1 MSNGTP
7 EDKRE
12 AVLLGANLSSQLITT
27 ALALIAVVGAA
38 ATFIIEKKEVGPL
51 FYCLLVVAF
60 FLQVLSIY
68 FGGRGVNKA
77 RVKGYDGDWSKAHGS
92 QWYNLQASSA
102 LLGAF
107 VLCALFFIG
116 KDRPAEGEKQL
127 IELKETV
134 ANNTKAMEAIAAS
147 MRLNQVEDSTKAH
160 ASMVLYADSV
170 RVLKSQLEQAQRAS
184 KQNKRKGK

>member
-1 MSNGTP
+1 MSNGNA

-51 FYCLLVVAF
+51 FYCLLVLAF

-92 QWYNLQASSA
+92 QWYNLQASST

-107 VLCALFFIG
+107 VLCALFFLG
-116 KDRPAEGEKQL
+116 KDKPAEEEKQL

-134 ANNTKAMEAIAAS
+134 ANNTKAMEA
-147 MRLNQVEDSTKAH
+147 MVEGFRIEREVDSANRQAILVHYTDSIKLLQRQIGELTKQH
-160 ASMVLYADSV
+160 
-170 RVLKSQLEQAQRAS
+170 
-184 KQNKRKGK
+184 KGKKR